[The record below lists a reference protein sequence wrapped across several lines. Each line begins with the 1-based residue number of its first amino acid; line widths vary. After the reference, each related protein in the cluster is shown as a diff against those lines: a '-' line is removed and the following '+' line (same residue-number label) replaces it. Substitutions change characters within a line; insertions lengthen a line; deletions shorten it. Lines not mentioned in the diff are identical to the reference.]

1 MEFQWK
7 DRQVLVIEKILSG
20 TPIRVDKDYIS
31 KEESRKFHD
40 KIGNEFSFALQDSGE
55 RIPGRENGSKMKQQ
69 EGLTEHNGQK
79 GKR

>member
-20 TPIRVDKDYIS
+20 TPIRVDKDCIS

-40 KIGNEFSFALQDSGE
+40 KIGNKFSFALQDNGE

-69 EGLTEHNGQK
+69 ECLTEHNEQK